1 MGRKRL
7 YLFVFLLLLLL
18 LPALVAYGG
27 GTRVLKKQ
35 LKECNDAKAGLET
48 EKSQLQ
54 SENERLKSEV
64 SQLQSKQK
72 DQEARISQ
80 LEKQIADY
88 EYLISKWRA
97 ELEAY
102 GIETEEPSVISRT
115 VEETLQQKEARI
127 VELEADVEQMSQ
139 ELEQARQELEQAK
152 REAEQSKRE
161 AESLRQ
167 QLEQAKRE
175 AEVQQIQRELEQTR
189 RELTQAKRDLEQA
202 KRESDQ
208 AKRDLEQ
215 AKRES
220 DQAKRELE
228 QTKREL
234 DQTKRALEQT
244 KRELDQTKSALAQ
257 KTAELEAVQ
266 KRLEQVTMQLDKSER
281 ELEQMRIASSLNEK
295 KIEELK
301 AENQELLAAL
311 KAYEGIQE
319 RTREMTDI
327 ALERLRI
334 LLRSEIE
341 AGQVRVFKGALGI
354 TLDIV
359 GEHMFNT
366 GSVEIN
372 PLGKTVLGKIAPL
385 FEGLDGYFIGV
396 IGNADAR
403 PIVTPALKKKYPTN
417 WELSS
422 ARGTAVIRYLLSKAR
437 IEPDRLVA
445 MGLGEYQPID
455 TSKTEEGYGN
465 NRRVNIILLPIDAVA
480 AIAVGA
486 EIK

>member
-35 LKECNDAKAGLET
+35 LKECNDAKANLEN

-88 EYLISKWRA
+88 EYLIAKWRA

-127 VELEADVEQMSQ
+127 VELEADVEQMSR
-139 ELEQARQELEQAK
+139 ELEEARQELEQA
-152 REAEQSKRE
+152 KRE

-175 AEVQQIQRELEQTR
+175 AAAEPMQRELEQTR
-189 RELTQAKRDLEQA
+189 RELT
-202 KRESDQ
+202 Q

-234 DQTKRALEQT
+234 DQTKRAL
-244 KRELDQTKSALAQ
+244 AQ
-257 KTAELEAVQ
+257 KTAELETVQ

-301 AENQELLAAL
+301 AENEELLAAL
-311 KAYEGIQE
+311 RTYEGIQE
-319 RTREMTDI
+319 RTREMTDV

-372 PLGKTVLGKIAPL
+372 PLGKKVLGKIAPL

-455 TSKTEEGYGN
+455 TNKTEEGYGN